1 MPITHKLLEDIML
14 FGGKLFLRGRTFDC
28 PLCQLSY
35 SSFLRMGSPAR
46 PNARCPGCGSLERH
60 RLLWAGLEH
69 LYKKNAIKIGGRL
82 LHMAPEPCIAK
93 RLQESHECISAD
105 MGAMNVQVRT
115 DVTQLCFPDNC
126 FDVVICNHVLEHV
139 PEDAKAL
146 SEVYRVL
153 KRGGWASLQVPIVGE
168 HTQEDL
174 SIRDPLTRTRLY
186 GQNDHVRQ
194 YGTDFAKRV
203 KAAGFDPL
211 VLTKG
216 SFLTPTEL
224 SRLSVECEDA
234 LILGLKPL

>member
-1 MPITHKLLEDIML
+1 MPLMHQLLEDITQSA
-14 FGGKLFLRGRTFDC
+14 GRLFLRGSKFHC
-28 PLCQLSY
+28 PLCQTSY
-35 SSFLRMGSPAR
+35 SFFLRMGKPIR

-60 RLLWAGLEH
+60 RLLWAGLEQY
-69 LYKKNAIKIGGRL
+69 YKKGVLKIGGRL
-82 LHMAPEPCIAK
+82 LHMAPEPCIAR
-93 RLQESHECISAD
+93 RLQESYECISAD

-153 KRGGWASLQVPIVGE
+153 KPGGWASLQVPIAGE

-174 SIRDPLTRTRLY
+174 SICDPLTRTRLY
-186 GQNDHVRQ
+186 GQSDHVRQ
-194 YGTDFAKRV
+194 YGTDFANRV
-203 KAAGFDPL
+203 KAAGFDAL
-211 VLTKG
+211 VVHKD
-216 SFLTPTEL
+216 SFLSPTEL
-224 SRLSVECEDA
+224 SRLSVACEDA